1 MSQAQYYPPPPTTNG
16 NLAYLP
22 TGYQQPQYYPQPA
35 PQDPLE
41 QLAKT
46 VRLLDYIKGRESP
59 SAPAQIPQQQQQVSQ
74 FGTPGAGNVAQ
85 FAPYSQ
91 ATLDQQQQA
100 MGLAQAS
107 GVSAQPNAQPW
118 QQVWG
123 QAQPSN
129 NLEARQQQYIQKLE
143 QLVNGLQAEIDAYQ
157 PIAAQLPFWLQ
168 VVAMKDE
175 EINDCWAAITS
186 LAPFV
191 DCAQIWAQDAE
202 MHRQL
207 LYSIWNLY
215 NDPGHLVYQAFQKW
229 SEVNLTEFDLNT
241 ISELFLHLL
250 EWQNQKNRQAQGQVQ
265 AQGNPYVPQPQQYNP
280 QQSLPQYTPAS
291 SPPFPP
297 IPGGGLSNNDPR
309 LMAINI
315 MRQGGPEA
323 AKTLQRMRMAGQL

>member
-1 MSQAQYYPPPPTTNG
+1 MTAAQYYPPPTGG

-22 TGYQQPQYYPQPA
+22 TGYPPQYYPSSQPT
-35 PQDPLE
+35 PQADPLE

-46 VRLLDYIKGRESP
+46 VRLLDYIKGREAP
-59 SAPAQIPQQQQQVSQ
+59 SSPAQVPAQQQQVSQ
-74 FGTPGAGNVAQ
+74 FGTPGAGSVAQ
-85 FAPYSQ
+85 FMPQSQ
-91 ATLDQQQQA
+91 ADLDRQYQA
-100 MGLAQAS
+100 MAS
-107 GVSAQPNAQPW
+107 TQTSGPTTQTNLQPW

-123 QAQPSN
+123 SPQISN
-129 NLEARQQQYIQKLE
+129 NLEARQQQYIRQLE
-143 QLVNGLQAEIDAYQ
+143 QIINGLQSEIDAYQ
-157 PIAAQLPFWLQ
+157 PIAAQLSFWLQ

-175 EINDCWAAITS
+175 EITDCWNAIAS

-191 DCAQIWAQDAE
+191 DAAQIWAQDAE

-229 SEVNLTEFDLNT
+229 SEVDLTEFDLNT

-250 EWQNQKNRQAQGQVQ
+250 EWQNRKNGQTGQAYVSGQT
-265 AQGNPYVPQPQQYNP
+265 VP
-280 QQSLPQYTPAS
+280 SLPQYSNTPS
-291 SPPFPP
+291 TPPFPP
-297 IPGGGLSNNDPR
+297 IPGGGLSPSDPR